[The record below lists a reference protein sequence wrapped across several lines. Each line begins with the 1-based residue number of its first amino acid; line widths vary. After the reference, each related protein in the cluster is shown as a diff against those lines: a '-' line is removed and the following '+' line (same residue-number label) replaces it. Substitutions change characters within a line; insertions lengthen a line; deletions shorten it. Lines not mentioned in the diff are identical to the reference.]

1 MSGDESGSLP
11 SRVVIRPYPSVIY
24 FYPTLIAALAA
35 GLYMHFTVGDVPPAD
50 LLLNPGP
57 VGLIF
62 TLLFFFNLS
71 VVAFD
76 YTRLTSIVVVLV
88 VVIVGLLS
96 SIYPQIQNMIQSL
109 LKQHLFMNST
119 FYFVW
124 AIGFAMIFIA
134 VFVKVRFNYWE
145 IKNNELLHHHGF
157 LGDVERWP
165 APQMRI
171 SKEISDVIEYVLIRG
186 GRLVLIPSGE
196 RRAIVLDNVPNIS
209 KVEARMQ
216 HILSTL
222 RVADGD

>member
-1 MSGDESGSLP
+1 MSSEDSGSMP

-24 FYPTLIAALAA
+24 FYPTLIAAIGA
-35 GLYMHFTVGDVPPAD
+35 GLYMHFMEGAIDPAA
-50 LLLNPGP
+50 PGP

-76 YTRLTSIVVVLV
+76 YTRLTSIVVVLIT
-88 VVIVGLLS
+88 VIMGMLS
-96 SIYPQIQNMIQSL
+96 SMYPAIQEFIGSALEQP
-109 LKQHLFMNST
+109 LFMNST
-119 FYFVW
+119 FYWVW
-124 AIGFAMIFIA
+124 AIGFALIFLA
-134 VFVKVRFNYWE
+134 VFIKVRFNYWE

-186 GRLVLIPSGE
+186 GRLVLIPARES
-196 RRAIVLDNVPNIS
+196 RAIVLDNVPNIS

>member
-1 MSGDESGSLP
+1 MSSAESGKSP
-11 SRVVIRPYPSVIY
+11 ARVVIRPYPSIIY
-24 FYPTLIAALAA
+24 FYPTLIAAILA
-35 GLYMHFTVGDVPPAD
+35 GGYMQMFGAELTPV
-50 LLLNPGP
+50 NPGP

-71 VVAFD
+71 IVAFN

-88 VVIVGLLS
+88 MVILGLLS
-96 SIYPQIQNMIQSL
+96 SIYPQIQEAIQSITD
-109 LKQHLFMNST
+109 QHLYMNAT
-119 FYFVW
+119 FYW
-124 AIGFAMIFIA
+124 TWSIGFALIFIA
-134 VFVKVRFNYWE
+134 VLIKVRFNYWE

-186 GRLVLIPSGE
+186 GRLVLIPARES
-196 RRAIVLDNVPNIS
+196 RAIVLDNVPNIS
-209 KVEARMQ
+209 KVEAQMQ
-216 HILSTL
+216 SILSTL